1 MHLSRFRGIFI
12 SLEPS
17 PGRDGKHP
25 ITQHFLLQLFSPAP
39 RPPHVPSFS
48 PVLRQSLIC
57 FLSSVDSL
65 ALSRIWRKRSHT
77 VWVLLSGFFHSAS
90 FLQSI
95 HIAVFI
101 SGSFFFYYLAVF
113 HCVSMPQSVY
123 SPVTRPWVVSVFWL
137 LQINMPWAFT
147 CKCLYEH
154 TL

>member
-1 MHLSRFRGIFI
+1 M
-12 SLEPS
+12 
-17 PGRDGKHP
+17 GRAGGRTEQLQEEMLGDGVFT
-25 ITQHFLLQLFSPAP
+25 ITTWGWLQGYKYTSKPTQV
-39 RPPHVPSFS
+39 HSFS